1 MEWKRR
7 LFYSITRS
15 LEKNYICNA
24 VVPCLNQDSGEV
36 QMGEVW
42 NSLNS
47 SVFQNSIVL
56 QKMQNTAN
64 SKGEK
69 KTEFPQYAWF
79 SSTGS
84 KYLEPARAENRNII
98 LYSTLAFKSC

>member
-1 MEWKRR
+1 MKKKVI
-7 LFYSITRS
+7 LFYYQIIG
-15 LEKNYICNA
+15 KNNICNA

>member
-1 MEWKRR
+1 MKKKVI
-7 LFYSITRS
+7 LFYYQIIG
-15 LEKNYICNA
+15 KNNICNA

-69 KTEFPQYAWF
+69 NWVPPSMHGFHQQGQIFGTSE
-79 SSTGS
+79 SR
-84 KYLEPARAENRNII
+84 E
-98 LYSTLAFKSC
+98 

>member
-56 QKMQNTAN
+56 QKMQTTAN
-64 SKGEK
+64 SKEEEK
-69 KTEFPQYAWF
+69 LNSPQHAWF
-79 SSTGS
+79 HQQGLFF
-84 KYLEPARAENRNII
+84 LE
-98 LYSTLAFKSC
+98 K

>member
-1 MEWKRR
+1 MKVV
-7 LFYSITRS
+7 LFYYQIIG
-15 LEKNYICNA
+15 KNNICNA

-69 KTEFPQYAWF
+69 NWVPPSMHGFHQQGQIFGTSE
-79 SSTGS
+79 SR
-84 KYLEPARAENRNII
+84 E
-98 LYSTLAFKSC
+98 